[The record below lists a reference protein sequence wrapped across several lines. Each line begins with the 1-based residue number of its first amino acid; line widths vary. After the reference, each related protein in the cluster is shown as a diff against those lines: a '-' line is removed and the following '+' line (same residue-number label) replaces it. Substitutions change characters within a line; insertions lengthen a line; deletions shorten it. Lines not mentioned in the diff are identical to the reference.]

1 MNDETTFDVRHA
13 APGCVYES
21 SKTYCHNVG
30 LSVAFRQWRAD
41 SHCRFLHGY
50 AIQVLLS
57 FAARELDERNWVVDF
72 GSLKSFKG
80 WLEDWF
86 DHKTLVASD
95 DPELETFKELDQR
108 GLIQMREVPST
119 GCEAMARL
127 IWEYGEQWLQDN
139 GYNSVILTKVTV
151 NEHGANSASY
161 GLTDQ
166 PRWLDPG
173 IKW

>member
-1 MNDETTFDVRHA
+1 MNEDESFDISKA
-13 APGCVYES
+13 APGCHYTS
-21 SKTYCHNVG
+21 TKTYCHNIG
-30 LSVAFRQWRAD
+30 LSVCFRQWRAE

-50 AIQVLLS
+50 AVQVYLE
-57 FAARELDERNWVVDF
+57 FVARELDERNWVVDF

-80 WLEDWF
+80 WLEDTL
-86 DHKTLVASD
+86 DHKTLVAFD
-95 DPELETFKELDQR
+95 DPMMPTFKELDAK
-108 GLIQMREVPST
+108 GLIQMRGVPST
-119 GCEAMARL
+119 GMESLARI

-139 GYNSVILTKVTV
+139 GYNQVILNKVTV

-161 GLTDQ
+161 GLTNE